1 MRPKVFAPLALLA
14 SSCATAR
21 PPSAEFFARAE
32 QIPSPHQLLLPSAA
46 RAFAAWQLPAEDPW
60 ARYSKWTLLAS
71 LGEDAAPGQLP
82 DVRSLQIVRRAEQ
95 AGALVAAAGLP
106 PDTLWIVDL
115 RGAASAAFGNAI
127 SHNASQPVSLVL
139 TFNNWP
145 AEREIV
151 PAEETLSA
159 LVTLRPR
166 LPEAGISGTRP
177 VFLLDAWRLAF
188 RDADP
193 DEEAVD
199 NRYYLTSSDLP
210 DPDTLARHGIRQ
222 VVYLTE
228 TLGSDS
234 EPITEEDDLNEPF
247 LRYAQSGINIA
258 LLGLDDLLGERPAPQ
273 PVIRTYGGGG
283 SYRYFHYCRMYTPR
297 HRHTV
302 IASPHFYQRAH
313 GGFGGPRARPR
324 FHGIFHHSAPPSRGS
339 HGSHRGGYHS
349 SGRGGFGG

>member
-1 MRPKVFAPLALLA
+1 MRPKVVAPLALLA
-14 SSCATAR
+14 GSCATAR
-21 PPSAEFFARAE
+21 PPSAEFFVRAE
-32 QIPSPHQLLLPSAA
+32 EIPAPHQLLLPSAA

-95 AGALVAAAGLP
+95 AGALIAAAGLP

-115 RGAASAAFGNAI
+115 RGAASAAFGNAV
-127 SHNASQPVSLVL
+127 SHNANHPVSLVL

-188 RDADP
+188 RDSDP

-199 NRYYLTSSDLP
+199 NRYYLNGSDLP

-222 VVYLTE
+222 IVYLTE
-228 TLGSDS
+228 TLGSES
-234 EPITEEDDLNEPF
+234 APITEEDDLNEPF
-247 LRYAQSGINIA
+247 LRYAQAGVQVA
-258 LLGLDDLLGERPAPQ
+258 MLGLDDLLGERVAAQ
-273 PVIRTYGGGG
+273 PVLRTYVGGAT
-283 SYRYFHYCRMYTPR
+283 YRYFHYCRLYTPR
-297 HRHTV
+297 HRQTV
-302 IASPHFYQRAH
+302 ITSPHFYSRSR

-339 HGSHRGGYHS
+339 HRGGYHS
-349 SGRGGFGG
+349 GGRGGFGG